1 MLGSMQDWPLL
12 VWKLIDHAAIN
23 HPTREIVTQTVEGPL
38 HRSNW
43 LEVHGRAKRI
53 AQALTELGVGQGDRV
68 ATLAWN
74 THRHIECWYA
84 ISGMGAVAHTINPR
98 LFQDQIVYIANHAE
112 DRVLFFDLTFL
123 KLVEEVA
130 PRLMTVEHYVLMTD
144 RAHMPADSSLKLLC
158 YEDLLAGRDGDFAWA
173 RLDENAPAGLCY
185 TSGTTGNPKGV
196 LYSHRSN
203 VLHTWGACQ
212 VDTLAMSS
220 RTTVLPVVPMF
231 HANAWGVPYAAAAV
245 GAKIV
250 MGGPNNDAETLHR
263 LIVDE
268 GVTLTAAVPTVWL
281 GMLQHLESTGK
292 KLGKLERVVIGGSA
306 APRSMIEAF
315 ERNYGVTV
323 AHAWGMTEMSP
334 LGSVGALCA
343 SAATESPERQ
353 LDLKCKQGRTLF
365 GVEMTIQDDEGRDC
379 PRDGKAFG
387 NLKVRGPWIVGRY
400 FKGDG
405 GDVLDPG
412 GWFDTGDVATL
423 DERGY
428 MQITDRSK
436 DVIKSGGEWISSIE
450 LENAAVGCPGVAEA
464 AVIGLPHPKWDE
476 RPLLIVIRKPGSDV
490 AKEDV
495 LAHLKDRIAKWWMPD
510 DVVFVDSIPHT
521 ATGKIQK
528 TALREQFRDYRLPTA
543 A

>member
-12 VWKLIDHAAIN
+12 VWKLIDHAAVN
-23 HPTREIVTQTVEGPL
+23 YPAREIVTQTVEGPL

-43 LEVHGRAKRI
+43 HEVHGRAKRV
-53 AQALTELGVGQGDRV
+53 AQALTKLGVGQGDRV
-68 ATLAWN
+68 ATLACN
-74 THRHIECWYA
+74 THRHIECWYG

-98 LFQDQIVYIANHAE
+98 LFQDQIAYIANHAE

-130 PRLMTVEHYVLMTD
+130 PRLNSVEHFVVMTD
-144 RAHMPADSSLKLLC
+144 RAHMPAASLNLLC
-158 YEDLLAGRDGDFAWA
+158 YEELIDAQNGDFAWA
-173 RLDENAPAGLCY
+173 QLDENAPAGLCY

-203 VLHTWGACQ
+203 VLHTFAACQ
-212 VDTLAMSS
+212 IDALGMSS

-250 MGGPNNDAETLHR
+250 MGGPNNDPETLHR
-263 LIVDE
+263 LIIDE

-281 GMLQHLESTGK
+281 GMLQYLEASGK
-292 KLGKLERVVIGGSA
+292 DMGKLERVVIGGSA

-315 ERNYGVTV
+315 ERKYRVTV

-334 LGSVGALCA
+334 LGTVGMLCA
-343 SAATESPERQ
+343 AAAAQEWDKQ
-353 LDLKCKQGRTLF
+353 LDYKCKQGRTLF
-365 GVEMTIQDDEGRDC
+365 GVEMTIRDDDDRDL
-379 PRDGKAFG
+379 PHDGKAFG
-387 NLKVRGPWIVGRY
+387 NLKVRGPWIVAEY

-405 GDVLDPG
+405 GNVLDKD

-423 DERGY
+423 DPHGY

-450 LENAAVGCPGVAEA
+450 LENAAIGCAGVAEA

-476 RPLLIVIRKPGSDV
+476 RPLLIVIKKPGATLSKD
-490 AKEDV
+490 DV
-495 LAHLKDRIAKWWMPD
+495 LAHLKDKVAKWWMPD

-528 TALREQFRDYRLPTA
+528 ITLREQFKDYRLPTA

>member
-1 MLGSMQDWPLL
+1 MLGAMQDWPLL
-12 VWKLIDHAAIN
+12 VWKLIDHAATN
-23 HPTREIVTQTVEGPL
+23 YPAVEIVTQTVEGPL
-38 HRSNW
+38 HRTNW
-43 LEVHGRAKRI
+43 RELHGRAKRV
-53 AQALTELGVGQGDRV
+53 AQALSWLGVRRGDRV

-74 THRHIECWYA
+74 THRHIECWYGIA
-84 ISGMGAVAHTINPR
+84 GMGAVAHTINPR

-130 PRLMTVEHYVLMTD
+130 PRLTTVEHFVVMTD
-144 RAHMPADSSLKLLC
+144 RAHMPHSSLNLLC
-158 YEDLLAGRDGDFAWA
+158 YEDLVAQQDGDYAWA
-173 RLDENAPAGLCY
+173 NVDENAPAGLCY

-203 VLHTWGACQ
+203 VLHTFAACQ
-212 VDTLAMSS
+212 IDALGMSS
-220 RTTVLPVVPMF
+220 RTVVLPVVPMF
-231 HANAWGVPYAAAAV
+231 HANSWGIPYAAAAV

-250 MGGPNNDAETLHR
+250 MGGPNNDAPTLHR
-263 LIVDE
+263 LILEE

-281 GMLQHLESTGK
+281 AMLQHLESTGAG
-292 KLGKLERVVIGGSA
+292 LGKLDRVVIGGSA
-306 APRSMIEAF
+306 APRSMIAAF
-315 ERNYGVTV
+315 EETYKVTV

-334 LGSVGALCA
+334 LGSVGMLCA
-343 SAATESPERQ
+343 AAAKRPWETQ

-365 GVEMTIQDDEGRDC
+365 GVEMKITGDDGSEQ

-387 NLKVRGPWIVGRY
+387 NLKVRGPWTVGTY

-405 GDVLDPG
+405 GRVLDDD

-423 DERGY
+423 DPNGY

-450 LENAAVGCPGVAEA
+450 LENAAVGCPGVQEA

-476 RPLLIVIRKPGSDV
+476 RPLLILIRKPGAAV
-490 AKEDV
+490 TKEEV
-495 LAHLKDRIAKWWMPD
+495 LAFLKDKIAKWWMPD
-510 DVVFVDSIPHT
+510 DVVFVDAIPHT

-528 TALREQFRDYRLPTA
+528 TALREQFRDYKLPSA